1 LTNELPEGTVTVL
14 FTDVVGST
22 ELTTRLGDDA
32 ARDVL
37 GGCDELVRQQ
47 VERHRGHEVKGTGDG
62 LMVAFT
68 SARRA
73 VACAIDIQRAIFE
86 QGRRDASRAVG
97 VKIGLNTG
105 EVVREEADLFG
116 ATVHAAARIA
126 AEGDAGDI
134 LVSEG
139 VKIVLGAGT
148 TIELEDRGET
158 QLKGFNEPWRLYSV
172 RWREASGPGAPGTP
186 GRTPYVGRDEER
198 AELRRRLH
206 ETLAGRG
213 SLVMIGGEPGVGK
226 TRIAEELM
234 AEASE
239 RGMLALIGHCYE
251 QEGSPP
257 YIPFV
262 EMLEAAARIVDPDAL
277 RTALGDSAPEVAK
290 LLPGLR
296 KLFPDIA
303 HPPELPP
310 EQERR
315 YLFNGML
322 AYLSR
327 AAQAQPL
334 LFVLDD
340 LHWADDS
347 TLLFMEQ
354 LAQHVPQQ
362 RLLIVGTYR
371 DVELEVGRPLA
382 RTLEALL
389 RQRLAHR
396 ISLRR
401 LGEATVAA
409 MLRALS
415 GQEPPPVL
423 VKVVYSETEG
433 NPFFVEEVFQH
444 LSEEGKLFDAQ
455 GRWRQDLEVS
465 ELDVPEGVRLV
476 VGRRLERVGDGCRRA
491 LGAAAVIGRRFRY
504 DLVEALAEVDP
515 DELLD
520 AIDYAEKAQLIVS
533 EEGGPE
539 AWFTFAHELIR
550 QTLLSGMSMP
560 RRQRMHLRV
569 ADAMERLYGAS
580 AHEHA
585 ADLAHHL
592 FQAGAAADAKKTA
605 HYLTLAADQAMASAA
620 FEDAL
625 RLYEDA
631 IQMMPADDAA
641 ARATLLHKRGLAL
654 RSVGRWDDSL
664 ADLHAAA
671 DAYETMGAGEEL
683 AQTLLELCMQ
693 LVWTGR
699 PQEGLAAARKA
710 LDNISEQRS
719 ALRCRLLLSAGFT
732 ASSAGDHATAASLL
746 PEALQ
751 IAEEEGDDQLL
762 AQAVAYQAYFP
773 FQYMRYPETVEAGK
787 RAIELTRA
795 AGDLWEL
802 AQALFITQLGLC
814 FLGRFDEAD
823 HMEEEMAPLAERVG
837 HLGALLGAG
846 RARATIDSCRTGDFR
861 SFAAFADADEELC
874 KRAGM
879 PWVSHCYSWR
889 GLAHLWGGDVA
900 AALERFEVAVTLD
913 PPDVWHGGDSGFLA
927 MGRAYGGDRKG
938 ALAIWRERA
947 PSLEPGQARTV
958 GAWVQILC
966 QVEVFAILGERDEA
980 AALYPLVLE
989 AIPITMVRPLDMQP
1003 VHLIAGMAAAAGGQQ
1018 DKAQEHYETAL
1029 RQAAELPIVIA
1040 QPEVRRWYAHML
1052 VDRDGPGDRE
1062 RAAELLSEAIEMY
1075 RRLGMP
1081 KHVEMAEAMLV
1092 SGKQQV
1098 ST

>member
-14 FTDVVGST
+14 FTDVAGST
-22 ELTTRLGDDA
+22 ELTNRLGDDA
-32 ARDVL
+32 AREVL

-47 VERHRGHEVKGTGDG
+47 IERHRGHEVKGTGDG

-73 VACAIDIQRAIFE
+73 VACAIDIQRANAE
-86 QGRRDASRAVG
+86 QGRRDAARAVG
-97 VKIGLNTG
+97 VRIGLNTG

-116 ATVHAAARIA
+116 ATVNAAARIA
-126 AEGDAGDI
+126 AEGDAGEI

-148 TIELEDRGET
+148 TVELEDRGET
-158 QLKGFNEPWRLYSV
+158 QLKGFGEPWRLFSV
-172 RWREASGPGAPGTP
+172 RWREAGGSGIPGTS

-198 AELRRRLH
+198 AELRRRLN

-226 TRIAEELM
+226 TRISEELM
-234 AEASE
+234 AEAAD

-262 EMLEAAARIVDPDAL
+262 EMLETATRTVTPEGL

-296 KLFPDIA
+296 KLFPDIP

-322 AYLSR
+322 AYMAR
-327 AAQAQPL
+327 AAEAQPL

-347 TLLFMEQ
+347 TLLLMEQ
-354 LAQHVPQQ
+354 LAQQAPQN

-401 LGEATVAA
+401 LGEDTVGA

-415 GQEPPPVL
+415 GQEPPSAL
-423 VKVVYSETEG
+423 VAAVYKETEG

-444 LSEEGKLFDAQ
+444 LSEEGKLFDAE

-476 VGRRLERVGDGCRRA
+476 VGRRLERVGEECRRA

-504 DLVEALAEVDP
+504 DLVEALDEVGSDA
-515 DELLD
+515 LLD
-520 AIDYAEKAQLIVS
+520 AIDHAERAQLIVS

-550 QTLLSGMSMP
+550 QTLLSGMSLP

-569 ADAMERLYGAS
+569 AEAMERLYGAT
-580 AHEHA
+580 ADEHA

-605 HYLTLAADQAMASAA
+605 RYLTLAADQSMASAA
-620 FEDAL
+620 GEDAL
-625 RLYEDA
+625 RLYEDSMQ
-631 IQMMPADDAA
+631 ILPADDTA
-641 ARATLLHKRGLAL
+641 ARAALLYKRGMAL
-654 RSVGRWDDSL
+654 RSVGRWEESL
-664 ADLHAAA
+664 ADLEAAA
-671 DAYETMGAGEEL
+671 DAYETIGGGEDLALTLRDLSMQLAWAGRPAEAVAAARNGFENAGEEHTALRSQLLTNL
-683 AQTLLELCMQ
+683 A
-693 LVWTGR
+693 GFASIN
-699 PQEGLAAARKA
+699 GDYAAAEHLIPDA
-710 LDNISEQRS
+710 I
-719 ALRCRLLLSAGFT
+719 
-732 ASSAGDHATAASLL
+732 ATARATGDQYLL
-746 PEALQ
+746 GRAFTTEAF
-751 IAEEEGDDQLL
+751 IH
-762 AQAVAYQAYFP
+762 FH
-773 FQYMRYPETVEAGK
+773 YMRFSQQAEAGT
-787 RAIELTRA
+787 RAIELTRPSTSLW
-795 AGDLWEL
+795 DL
-802 AQALFITQLGLC
+802 ADALFATQLGLA
-814 FLGRFDEAD
+814 FVGDFAAAD
-823 HMEEEMAPLAERVG
+823 TIGEELMPLAERVG
-837 HLGALLGAG
+837 HLGALMCAA
-846 RARATIDSCRTGDFR
+846 RARAIIDLCRTGDFR
-861 SFAAFADADEELC
+861 AVEEAMDGDEELC

-879 PWVSHCYSWR
+879 PWVSHAYTWR
-889 GLAHLWGGDVA
+889 GLSHLWRGNLA
-900 AALERFEVAVTLD
+900 SALEQLEIAVTLD
-913 PPDVWHGGDSGFLA
+913 PPDVWHGGDWGPLA
-927 MGRAYGGDRKG
+927 MGRAYAGDRDG
-938 ALAIWRERA
+938 ALAICREGTA
-947 PSLEPGQARTV
+947 LVQPGRTLTV
-958 GAWVQILC
+958 GAFTRLLC
-966 QVEVFAILGERDEA
+966 HIETFAFLEQREEA
-980 AALYPLVLE
+980 AALYPIALQ
-989 AIPITMVRPLDMQP
+989 AAQQTAMRPLDLQP
-1003 VHLIAGMAAAAGGQQ
+1003 IDMIAGIAAAACGQWE
-1018 DKAQEHYETAL
+1018 KAQAHFENAL
-1029 RQAAELPIVIA
+1029 RSAADLPMLIGR
-1040 QPEVRRWYAHML
+1040 PETRRWYAWML
-1052 VDRDGPGDRE
+1052 IDRNAPGDRE
-1062 RAAELLSEAIEMY
+1062 KARALLTEAAEQH
-1075 RRLGMP
+1075 RKLGMP
-1081 KHVEMAEAMLV
+1081 MHLELAQTLLAKA
-1092 SGKQQV
+1092 
-1098 ST
+1098 